1 MKQLKTGWLF
11 LLVLIGMMATTAGT
25 SNAWNDETHLA
36 IAKTAGYYKW
46 YLAAGAD
53 MAKIK
58 AGKMESGNHFYNNAP
73 DSVVTPALIEAQIGK
88 YNQED
93 PDGHLYGAI
102 VHAIRD
108 YAEMKA
114 RGKYGEYHLAF
125 CAHYIGDL
133 SMPLHNMPLS
143 EYSKKYHKKMEEFV
157 NEDGLDRLVEIIKTY
172 PIPIDSEAALMKEIA
187 RIANISLQL
196 GYRLRTENRLITK
209 AEAYTQLEH
218 SASLFKGILAY
229 VNQER

>member
-11 LLVLIGMMATTAGT
+11 ILVLIGMMAITVRI

-36 IAKTAGYYKW
+36 IARAAGYYKW

-58 AGKMESGNHFYNNAP
+58 AGKTESGNHYYNNAP
-73 DSVVTPALIEAQIGK
+73 DSVVTPALIEAQLGK

-108 YAEMKA
+108 YEKMKA

-133 SMPLHNMPLS
+133 SMPLHNLPLS

-157 NEDGLDRLVEIIKTY
+157 NEDGLDRLVETIKIY
-172 PIPIDSEAALMKEIA
+172 PIPIDSEARLMKEIA

-209 AEAYTQLEH
+209 AEAYTQLGH